1 MSKSQKEM
9 SKLSKVYLLHR
20 NVVLYILLS
29 NIKMLIIILNKL
41 DKLMF
46 LLKNSALMLRSQRF
60 CLVPVVLTVL
70 GFGSGATKVSAQTI
84 YPFQA
89 TYDLVTKFEPI
100 TPDVSKVTVT
110 GKSADAPYGLTE
122 FTSMN
127 YTPTPN
133 TGMATSGP
141 DTAAFRPDGL
151 PSSTNIFFNSG
162 GPDAA
167 AFGENNLPILTDV
180 FFGSGN
186 DRLYGISSTT
196 TVADFTNLTVTGS
209 ATETITGGS
218 GRFSGAIG
226 TLSLIYTY
234 RIPDPTVQIL
244 IGQTVVNGTIKTP
257 QSVPEPENT
266 TTLVGMGVL
275 LVGFL
280 LHRHRIGVAG

>member
-1 MSKSQKEM
+1 MS
-9 SKLSKVYLLHR
+9 
-20 NVVLYILLS
+20 
-29 NIKMLIIILNKL
+29 
-41 DKLMF
+41 
-46 LLKNSALMLRSQRF
+46 LLKKSALMLRSQRF
-60 CLVPVVLTVL
+60 CLVPLALTVL
-70 GFGSGATKVSAQTI
+70 GFGASATKVSAQTT

-110 GKSADAPYGLTE
+110 GESADAPYGLTK

-127 YTPTPN
+127 YTPSPN
-133 TGMATSGP
+133 TGVTTSGA
-141 DTAAFRPDGL
+141 DAAAFAPDV
-151 PSSTNIFFNSG
+151 PSLTNFFNIG

-167 AFGENNLPILTDV
+167 AFGLDGLPTLTDI

-186 DRLYGISSTT
+186 DQLYGISSTT

-218 GRFSGAIG
+218 GRFSGATG
-226 TLSLIYTY
+226 TLALIYTY

-244 IGQTVVNGTIKTP
+244 IGKTVVNGTIKTP

-266 TTLVGMGVL
+266 ITLVGMGVL
-275 LVGFL
+275 GVGFL
-280 LHRHRIGVAG
+280 LRRRRVGVAG